1 MCRSRLV
8 AVCVLMGLVT
18 QPIIAAE
25 RVELSFGGKG
35 YAVEV
40 LAGLSKVCTGGSLFV
55 VSPSDMTVEKM
66 PLDLVK
72 KGTVIGD
79 ATLVGK
85 GEPFPFDVELKG
97 ATVSSA
103 TVRSNGRWVM
113 KVTWASCA
121 NVANRKQ

>member
-1 MCRSRLV
+1 
-8 AVCVLMGLVT
+8 MGLVT

-25 RVELSFGGKG
+25 RGYLSFGGKG

-40 LAGLSKVCTGGSLFV
+40 LEGLLKVCKGGSLFV
-55 VSPSDMTVEKM
+55 TSPSDMTVEKM

-72 KGTVIGD
+72 EGTVIGD

-85 GEPFPFDVELKG
+85 GETFPFDVELKG

-103 TVRSNGRWVM
+103 TVLRNGRWIM

-121 NVANRKQ
+121 NVAKNKQ